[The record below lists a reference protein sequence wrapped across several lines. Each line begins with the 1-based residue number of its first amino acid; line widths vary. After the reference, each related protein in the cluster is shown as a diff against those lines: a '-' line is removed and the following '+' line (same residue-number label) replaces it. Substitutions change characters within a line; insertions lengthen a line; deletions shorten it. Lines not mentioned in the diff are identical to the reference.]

1 MNSTLV
7 SLGALLDAY
16 AEGDVEVQVAVAV
29 LQGRRLLLMPG
40 ATSAAA
46 GQLTLPT
53 VSLEPGERLLRAG
66 ERAGALAGL
75 RVTCGRLLVLLESI
89 ASARHRLTLTFAA
102 AADPPSDG
110 RGVWVPVRRLAASSL
125 DPWLAFGLRTALQ
138 PGVRAPVHVLGAEL
152 PLEAG

>member
-16 AEGDVEVQVAVAV
+16 AEGDVEVHVAVAV
-29 LQGRRLLLMPG
+29 LQGRSLLLLAGG
-40 ATSAAA
+40 AS
-46 GQLTLPT
+46 GQVSLPT
-53 VSLEPGERLLRAG
+53 VPLEPGERLLRAG

-89 ASARHRLTLTFAA
+89 AGARHRLTLAFAA
-102 AADPPSDG
+102 AVDPPSDG
-110 RGVWVPVRRLAASSL
+110 RGVWVPVRRLAASPL

-152 PLEAG
+152 PPLQG